1 MKTEPDTY
9 KMVIQKQTKIV
20 HPGGFDG
27 GVVRVPGDKSISH
40 RTALLAGISSGTS
53 EIRGFLQAFSDA
65 AEIGERADFLPL
77 LALCENRL
85 DRCWA

>member
-1 MKTEPDTY
+1 MA
-9 KMVIQKQTKIV
+9 IQKQTKIV

-53 EIRGFLQAFSDA
+53 EIRGFLQAEDCLNTLKAMESFGARSWIDD
-65 AEIGERADFLPL
+65 EGVLSIQGTGGKMI
-77 LALCENRL
+77 
-85 DRCWA
+85 